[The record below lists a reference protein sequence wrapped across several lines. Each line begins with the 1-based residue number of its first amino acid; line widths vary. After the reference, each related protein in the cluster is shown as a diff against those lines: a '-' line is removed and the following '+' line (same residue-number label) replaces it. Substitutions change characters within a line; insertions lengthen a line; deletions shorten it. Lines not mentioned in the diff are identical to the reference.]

1 MKDGSRSGGG
11 ISRSGPGSAARS
23 GIDGMRAFR
32 GRWPSGVSILT
43 IALDGGFRG
52 VTVSGLLP
60 VAIDPPS
67 VAFVLQRDSLFH
79 GLLAPGMQ
87 MGISIL
93 DRQQEF
99 LAERFAGRAP
109 VPNPEFGGVS
119 HRIVDGVPLIEGAIG
134 WCVAQVDRMQEEGD
148 HVLVVA
154 SATWFEL
161 PPDTDEP
168 MVLYEGRYRGLEL
181 S

>member
-1 MKDGSRSGGG
+1 MQDGSWSGGG
-11 ISRSGPGSAARS
+11 ISRSGPGAHS
-23 GIDGMRAFR
+23 GIEGMRAFR
-32 GRWPSGVSILT
+32 GRWPSGVAILT
-43 IALDGGFRG
+43 ISHEGGFRG

-60 VAIDPPS
+60 IALDPPS

-79 GLLAPGMQ
+79 QLLAPGMA

-109 VPNPEFGGVS
+109 VPDPKFGGVP
-119 HRIVDGVPLIEGAIG
+119 HRNVEGVPLIEGAIG
-134 WCVAQVDRMQEEGD
+134 WCLAEIDRMQLEGD
-148 HVLVVA
+148 HVLVIAV
-154 SATWFEL
+154 ATWFEL

-168 MVLYEGRYRGLEL
+168 MVLYETRYRGLEL